1 MSRLDQE
8 PDVIEQARKLGLSGR
23 DDPVQAVVGHCLDR
37 IRRWVQ
43 ADGPVATVGELESLV
58 TRRLHMLIEEVET
71 DEALTALIRK
81 YVKFG
86 EGVFAYLKHDLDGE
100 TFGATYRRS
109 TAAPDAP
116 DRLVAIIDCRGDKG
130 ARRFFTR
137 WHEVAHFLVESDPEA
152 VETPV
157 RRSSDLP
164 LERLMDEIA
173 AHAGFYEPIFGPA
186 LDGAMAGR
194 PRLTFQVV
202 EAVRRQHFADASF
215 QSTLF
220 ACHRRLTTPVVYIE
234 AEERHKAKA
243 EREIK
248 RGVQWLF
255 EEAAPEAQLRAA
267 LIVPN
272 APAQKSNLFIAPN
285 MRIPPSSVIHRLFAD
300 EFGLDDT
307 GKENLNTWEHSGG
320 KRLADQEVWIE
331 AKKVKGR
338 VVAIVQ
344 PVEQAR
350 ECN

>member
-8 PDVIEQARKLGLSGR
+8 PDVIEEARKLGVLGR
-23 DDPVQAVVGHCLDR
+23 EDLVVAVVGHCLDR
-37 IRRWVQ
+37 IRHWVQ
-43 ADGPVATVGELESLV
+43 ADGPVATIGQLESIV
-58 TRRLHMLIEEVET
+58 ARRLHMVFEEVET
-71 DEALTALIRK
+71 DEALTALILK
-81 YVKFG
+81 YVKLG

-109 TAAPDAP
+109 TAAPEAP

-137 WHEVAHFLVESDPEA
+137 WHEVAHFLVEADPEV

-157 RRSSDLP
+157 HRASDSP

-202 EAVRRQHFADASF
+202 EAVRRQHFAAASF

-220 ACHRRLTTPVVYIE
+220 ACHRRVTTPVIYVE
-234 AEERHKAKA
+234 AEERHKAEA
-243 EREIK
+243 EREVK

-267 LIVPN
+267 LVVPN
-272 APAQKSNLFIAPN
+272 AAAQKSKLFIAPN
-285 MRIPPSSVIHRLFAD
+285 MRIPPSSVIQRLFQD
-300 EFGLDDT
+300 DFGLEDA
-307 GKENLNTWEHSGG
+307 GQENLNNWEHSRG
-320 KRLADQEVWIE
+320 KRLTDQEVWVE

-344 PVEQAR
+344 PVV
-350 ECN
+350 